1 MLGRGLIAAAALA
14 TLMMTTGAAQAFE
27 DSKYPNLKG
36 LWTRSVQGA
45 PRFDTSKPR
54 GLPQQAPFRGNRSPW
69 FFHSANESS

>member
-1 MLGRGLIAAAALA
+1 MLGRGLIGAAASALAALA
-14 TLMMTTGAAQAFE
+14 ALVTTMGAAQAFE

-54 GLPQQAPFRGNRSPW
+54 GLP
-69 FFHSANESS
+69 HICT